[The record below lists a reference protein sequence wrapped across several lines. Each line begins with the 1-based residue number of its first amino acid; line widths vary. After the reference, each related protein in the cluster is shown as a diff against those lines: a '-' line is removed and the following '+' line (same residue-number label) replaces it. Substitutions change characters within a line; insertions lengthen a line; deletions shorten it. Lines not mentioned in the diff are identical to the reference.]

1 MTIAEA
7 AREAAKTCSCIS
19 RKAWR
24 GFRIAI
30 LPTDSPDCC
39 IPIALDKA
47 KGKIPMRARWEPQN
61 DDLIA
66 GDWYAI
72 NPEKLP
78 RDIRHFII
86 STLEE
91 IDKRREALRKWYEEH
106 EKNGG

>member
-30 LPTDSPDCC
+30 LPTDSPECC
-39 IPIALDKA
+39 IPIVLDKA
-47 KGKIPMRARWEPQN
+47 KGKTPMRTRWEPQN

-66 GDWYAI
+66 GDWFAI
-72 NPEKLP
+72 TPEKLP
-78 RDIRHFII
+78 RDIRHFVI

>member
-47 KGKIPMRARWEPQN
+47 KGKTPMRIRWEPQS

-66 GDWYAI
+66 DDWYTI
-72 NPEKLP
+72 NPEELP
-78 RDIRHFII
+78 KDIRNFVI

-91 IDKRREALRKWYEEH
+91 IDRRHENLRKWYEEH

>member
-24 GFRIAI
+24 DLRFAI
-30 LPTDSPDCC
+30 LPTDSPECC
-39 IPIALDKA
+39 IPIVLDKA
-47 KGKIPMRARWEPQN
+47 KGKTPMRARWEPQN

-78 RDIRHFII
+78 RDIRHFVT
-86 STLEE
+86 STLKE
-91 IDKRREALRKWYEEH
+91 IDKRRETLWEWYE
-106 EKNGG
+106 